1 MQESQ
6 SPCTFFFSSEISC
19 NSDQQSSMKIL
30 NGRAICSPHSC
41 AYMENLKQWK
51 INRIKRAGD
60 STHPDAIPL
69 HCLFLVPPGYSTL
82 QTPVFQLCPSS
93 PSCLSTICR
102 RVLYHSE
109 DQSWGGS
116 RVLTLTL
123 GIFSVWKV
131 ILLQAWHGPLF
142 SPSPSHFMTWERIL
156 NSNYIEIYMAIVKV
170 KLNYSTSLTGILMF

>member
-41 AYMENLKQWK
+41 AYMENLTQWK
-51 INRIKRAGD
+51 INRRKRAGD

-123 GIFSVWKV
+123 GHLQCLKDDTSPGMAWASVFSKPFPYYD
-131 ILLQAWHGPLF
+131 LG
-142 SPSPSHFMTWERIL
+142 E
-156 NSNYIEIYMAIVKV
+156 NSKF
-170 KLNYSTSLTGILMF
+170 KLY

>member
-19 NSDQQSSMKIL
+19 NSDQQNSMKTL
-30 NGRAICSPHSC
+30 NDRAICSPHSC

-51 INRIKRAGD
+51 INNKESRWQHSPRC
-60 STHPDAIPL
+60 SSSPSP
-69 HCLFLVPPGYSTL
+69 VPGASWYTGTL

-93 PSCLSTICR
+93 PSCLSTVCR
-102 RVLYHSE
+102 RVFYHSE

-123 GIFSVWKV
+123 GRLQCLNGDTSPGMAWASVFSKPFPFYD
-131 ILLQAWHGPLF
+131 LG
-142 SPSPSHFMTWERIL
+142 E
-156 NSNYIEIYMAIVKV
+156 NSKF
-170 KLNYSTSLTGILMF
+170 KLYWNLHC